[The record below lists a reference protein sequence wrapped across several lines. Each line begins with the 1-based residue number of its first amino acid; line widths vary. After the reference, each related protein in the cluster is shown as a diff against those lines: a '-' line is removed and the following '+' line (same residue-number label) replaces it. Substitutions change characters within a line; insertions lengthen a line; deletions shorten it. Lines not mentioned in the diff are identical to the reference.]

1 MPTNLTVE
9 ARKKW
14 SEATNARDP
23 KEKLKLLQE
32 FHSLIPK
39 HKGTE
44 KLRAQIKTKMAS
56 LRRELEERRRKT
68 TGSRVSKFFVEKE
81 GAAQIV
87 ILGKTNVGRSSLL
100 TSITN
105 ARIETSSYPFTT
117 RAPAPGM
124 FRFQDLQFQIVE
136 VPALVKGAA
145 EGKRGGQRIL
155 ALSRNADGLILMVDL
170 SKNPVEQLTIILN
183 EVEMARLL
191 IKKPSAKVN
200 IERKHMG
207 VGLRIFII
215 GRLLEGTSKDV
226 EALLKS
232 YGIKNAIVKIYGN
245 ATLDDVED
253 SIFESVVY
261 RPALIVANKLDAE
274 RAHVN
279 LGKLKEFIEDRL
291 MVVPVSCKTGA
302 GLKDL
307 GFQIFRCLEI
317 IRVYTKEPDN
327 KEPSPAPFILKKGST
342 IANLAKNIHSDFFK
356 GLSFAKVWAK
366 RLPYSP
372 RKVGLSFILED
383 KDIVEMHV
391 H

>member
-14 SEATNARDP
+14 NEATNARNP

-56 LRRELEERRRKT
+56 LRRELEDKRRKT
-68 TGSRVSKFFVEKE
+68 AGSRVSKFFVEKE

-105 ARIETSSYPFTT
+105 AKIEASSYPFAT

-124 FRFQDLQFQIVE
+124 FKFQDLQFQIVE
-136 VPALVKGAA
+136 VPALVRGAA
-145 EGKRGGQRIL
+145 EGKSGGQRIL

-170 SKNPVEQLTIILN
+170 SKNPVEQLTVILK
-183 EVEMARLL
+183 ELEMARLL
-191 IKKPSAKVN
+191 IKKPRAKVD

-207 VGLRIFII
+207 VGLRIFVI
-215 GRLLEGTSKDV
+215 GKLVGATTKDV

-245 ATLDDVED
+245 AKLDDVED

-261 RPALIVANKLDAE
+261 RPALVVANKLDVEGACE
-274 RAHVN
+274 N
-279 LGKLKEFIEDRL
+279 LKKLREFIEKRL
-291 MVVPVSCKTGA
+291 LVVPISCKTGE
-302 GLKDL
+302 GLNDL
-307 GFQIFRCLEI
+307 GIKIFRCLEI
-317 IRVYTKEPDN
+317 VRVYTKEPDN
-327 KEPSPAPFILKKGST
+327 KDPSPEPFILRKGST
-342 IANLAKNIHSDFFK
+342 IAKLAKDIHSDFFK
-356 GLSFAKVWAK
+356 SLSYAKVWAE

-372 RKVGLSFILED
+372 RKVGLSFVLED

-391 H
+391 R

>member
-9 ARKKW
+9 AKKKW
-14 SEATNARDP
+14 NEAASARDP

-56 LRRELEERRRKT
+56 LRRELEERQRKAP
-68 TGSRVSKFFVEKE
+68 GSRVSKFFVEKE

-100 TSITN
+100 ASTTN
-105 ARIETSSYPFTT
+105 AKIVTSNYPFTT
-117 RAPAPGM
+117 REAIPGM
-124 FRFQDLQFQIVE
+124 FKFQDLQFQIVE
-136 VPALVKGAA
+136 APPLMKGAS
-145 EGKRGGQRIL
+145 EGKGGGQQIL

-170 SKNPVEQLTIILN
+170 SKKPVEQLTVILN
-183 EVEMARLL
+183 ELEMARLL
-191 IKKPSAKVN
+191 IKKPRAKVN

-207 VGLRIFII
+207 VGLRIFVI
-215 GRLLEGTSKDV
+215 GRLVEATSKDV
-226 EALLKS
+226 EKLLRG

-261 RPALIVANKLDAE
+261 RPTLVLANKMDAE
-274 RAHVN
+274 GAYEN
-279 LGKLKEFIEDRL
+279 LMKLKNFVKNRL
-291 MVVPVSCKTGA
+291 IVVPVSCKTGE
-302 GLKDL
+302 GLKEL
-307 GFQIFRCLEI
+307 GAQLFKCLEI
-317 IRVYTKEPDN
+317 IRVYTKEPDD
-327 KEPSPAPFILKKGST
+327 KKPSSTPFILKKNST
-342 IANLAKNIHSDFFK
+342 IADLAKAIHSDFFK
-356 GLSFAKVWAK
+356 SLSYAKVWAK

-372 RKVGLSFILED
+372 RKVGLSFVLED
-383 KDIVEMHV
+383 RDIVEMHLR
-391 H
+391 

>member
-14 SEATNARDP
+14 NEATNARNP

-56 LRRELEERRRKT
+56 LRRELEDKRRKT
-68 TGSRVSKFFVEKE
+68 AGSRVSKFFVEKE

-105 ARIETSSYPFTT
+105 AKIDTSSYPFTT
-117 RAPAPGM
+117 RTPAPGM
-124 FRFQDLQFQIVE
+124 FKFQDLQFQIVE

-145 EGKRGGQRIL
+145 EGKSSGQRIL

-170 SKNPVEQLTIILN
+170 SKNPVEQLTVILN
-183 EVEMARLL
+183 ELEMARLL
-191 IKKPSAKVN
+191 IKKPRAKVD
-200 IERKHMG
+200 IKRKHMG

-215 GRLLEGTSKDV
+215 GKLVGATTKDV

-245 ATLDDVED
+245 AELDDVED

-261 RPALIVANKLDAE
+261 RPALVVANKLDAE
-274 RAHVN
+274 GAHEN
-279 LGKLKEFIEDRL
+279 LKKLREFIEERL
-291 MVVPVSCKTGA
+291 MVVPISCETGE
-302 GLKDL
+302 GLNDL
-307 GFQIFRCLEI
+307 GIKIFRCLEI
-317 IRVYTKEPDN
+317 VRVYTKEPDN
-327 KEPSPAPFILKKGST
+327 KDPSPEPFILRKGST
-342 IANLAKNIHSDFFK
+342 IAKLAKDIHSDFFK
-356 GLSFAKVWAK
+356 SLSYAKVWAE

-372 RKVGLSFILED
+372 RKVGLSFVLED

-391 H
+391 R